1 MNINITDVATGKQL
15 HNGTHIAV
23 YATAANGAVFRHN
36 ELCDTRDHGDM
47 LTTADEV
54 MYLATEDGIEM
65 DEWTL
70 VRGTLPANLSQEQT
84 EIEEIRVGKT
94 ISNGRDA
101 YVYAKGTDGS
111 VWRYTKRLCVDAHY
125 PCASVAERFMNWEM
139 GRGYIDQQNWT
150 KVRAPRTAARG
161 QRVGVA
167 A

>member
-15 HNGTHIAV
+15 HNDTHIAV
-23 YATAANGAVFRHN
+23 YATATDGAVYRHN

-47 LTTADEV
+47 LTGADEV
-54 MYLATEDGIEM
+54 MYFAQLDGIET

-70 VRGTLPANLSQEQT
+70 VRDPRIEVV
-84 EIEEIRVGKT
+84 EISTGNT
-94 ISNGRDA
+94 ITDGQDA
-101 YVYAKGTDGS
+101 HVYVKGTDGS
-111 VWRYTKRLCVDAHY
+111 VWRYHKRLGMSELYQHDMSYAEYLMDA
-125 PCASVAERFMNWEM
+125 VFD
-139 GRGYIDQQNWT
+139 RGSINPQYWT